1 MKIWRVKKRGDF
13 TYSWEQVIEII
24 RTMPTTWL
32 PAALLYLVEEAVR
45 RKVFKPGG
53 LQTIIDDKLKKM
65 EEVKEY
71 GE

>member
-1 MKIWRVKKRGDF
+1 MKRRGDF
-13 TYSWEQVIEII
+13 TYGWDQVVEMI

-32 PAALLYLVEEAVR
+32 PAALLYVVEEAVR

-65 EEVKEY
+65 AEKKEY